1 MYVRSV
7 LVTLSHKKLDPVF
20 LAHHLNIEPW
30 RTDIFVKLMAL
41 DEITP
46 SDTDPMVPISVM
58 DIDALKAAFE
68 QYE

>member
-1 MYVRSV
+1 
-7 LVTLSHKKLDPVF
+7 
-20 LAHHLNIEPW
+20 
-30 RTDIFVKLMAL
+30 MAL